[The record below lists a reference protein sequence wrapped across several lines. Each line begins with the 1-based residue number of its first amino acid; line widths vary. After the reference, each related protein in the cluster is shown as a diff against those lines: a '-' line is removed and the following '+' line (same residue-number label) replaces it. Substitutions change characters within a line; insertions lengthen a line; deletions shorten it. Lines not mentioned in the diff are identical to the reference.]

1 MNIVALIDLL
11 PDTVK
16 LDTIDFQSVKM
27 KGGESVYIILLLLLL
42 PVQILIEI
50 LKLNK

>member
-1 MNIVALIDLL
+1 MNIAALIDLL

-27 KGGESVYIILLLLLL
+27 KDGKVETRV
-42 PVQILIEI
+42 V
-50 LKLNK
+50 